1 MKKILIVFVFII
13 FITGCG
19 NINNEVDKMISAKE
33 VNKIMETYN
42 GDADVYI
49 IDVREIDEF
58 DGGHLEKAINIPV
71 GEIQKIKDRDFI
83 NEDSKII
90 VYCRSGNR
98 SKIAQ
103 AKLMELGYTNV
114 YDMGGILDWPY
125 NIVK

>member
-19 NINNEVDKMISAKE
+19 NTNSEVDKMISVEE
-33 VNKIMETYN
+33 VYKIMETYN
-42 GDADVYI
+42 KEDDVFI